1 MADALA
7 GEVAVV
13 TAAVQGIGEAI
24 ARSLAEAGARVAVT
38 YRDQARAELVA
49 RSLGEG
55 HAGFALDVRSTASV
69 DEAATAVAERL
80 GEPTILV
87 NNAGVNRIG
96 PTETMSDEDW
106 ELVLD
111 VNLTGTFR
119 CCRAFG
125 SRMLAAG
132 RGSIVNVGSV
142 IGPLTAM
149 PGRAPYAAS
158 KAGVVGLTRI
168 LAIDWAARGV
178 RVNAVLPGPTM
189 TPMVADAIER
199 GTLVEQEIV
208 ERTPAGRLATPAD
221 IGAAVVLL
229 CSPEAAFVTGQA
241 LAVDG
246 GFTLYGAAQPMSA
259 PPPVTDRRS

>member
-1 MADALA
+1 MARALA

-38 YRDQARAELVA
+38 YRDRARAELVA

-69 DEAATAVAERL
+69 DEAAAAVAERL

-111 VNLTGTFR
+111 VNLTGAFR

-125 SRMLAAG
+125 SRMLATG
-132 RGSIVNVGSV
+132 RGSIVNVASI

-158 KAGVVGLTRI
+158 KAGIVGLTRI
-168 LAIDWAARGV
+168 LAIDWAGRGV

-189 TPMVADAIER
+189 TAMVASAIER
-199 GTLVEQEIV
+199 GIVVEQEV
-208 ERTPAGRLATPAD
+208 VDRTPAGRLATPAD
-221 IGAAVVLL
+221 VGDAVVLL
-229 CSPEAAFVTGQA
+229 CSPEARFVTGQA

-246 GFTLYGAAQPMSA
+246 GYTLFGAAHPVSRA
-259 PPPVTDRRS
+259 PRPSE